1 MPEEPAQTKGEAAV
15 VTDGHAASA
24 KERNTS
30 MMGVALVHDRDLVVA
45 SAAGSLA
52 PRLRLAWQVK
62 AILPIAF
69 VLLNGLLLLLLAT
82 FSVAGPQR
90 RAVLVVAA
98 AGAVAV
104 CAVLLSVLY
113 YLVQRPMVQLQE
125 KMERVITAGDL
136 TVAVPFASRN
146 DEIGDLGRNFNEMI
160 RRLRESQEEIAR
172 LHRTQMSR
180 AEHLA
185 TLGELAAGLA
195 HEIRNP
201 LAGIAGVI
209 DIVGRDLPAS
219 SPARQVVK
227 DVRQEVTQINRIISD
242 LLETARPKPPEIRR
256 SDLNTTAEHSVM
268 FVRQQA
274 LSRSIEVEFTPWVEP
289 LELEHDAG
297 QIHQVLLNLLLNSM
311 QAIGSSGHIRVR
323 VLAANGAAKVLVEDT
338 GPGIAPEH
346 LPNIFRPFYTTKGNG
361 TGLGLSLA
369 RRIVEEHGGRVEA
382 SSQLGR
388 GTTFEVFL
396 PLRQIQVQ
404 AAD

>member
-1 MPEEPAQTKGEAAV
+1 MHEKSAVIRDETAAAAA
-15 VTDGHAASA
+15 HAVSRH
-24 KERNTS
+24 ERNAPMTGGDILHDS
-30 MMGVALVHDRDLVVA
+30 NPDGPVAAAPA
-45 SAAGSLA
+45 S
-52 PRLRLAWQVK
+52 RLRLAWQVK
-62 AILPIAF
+62 AVLPIAF

-82 FSVAGPQR
+82 LSVTGPQR
-90 RAVLVVAA
+90 HAVLVVAA
-98 AGAVAV
+98 TGAVAI
-104 CAVLLSVLY
+104 CAVLFSVLY
-113 YLVQRPMVQLQE
+113 YLVQRPMVQLQD
-125 KMERVITAGDL
+125 KMERVISAGDL
-136 TVAVPFASRN
+136 TVAVPFANRN

-160 RRLRESQEEIAR
+160 RRLRESQEEIDR

-209 DIVGRDLPAS
+209 DIIGRDLPPS

-227 DVRQEVTQINRIISD
+227 EVRQEVTHINRIISD

-256 SDLNTTAEHSVM
+256 SDLNATAEHSVM
-268 FVRQQA
+268 FGRQQA
-274 LSRSIEVEFTPWVEP
+274 LSRSIAIEFIPWGEP
-289 LELEHDAG
+289 LEVEHDAA
-297 QIHQVLLNLLLNSM
+297 QIHQVLLNLLLNSI
-311 QAIGSSGHIRVR
+311 QAIGSSGQVR
-323 VLAANGAAKVLVEDT
+323 VQILAANGHAKVLVEDS

-369 RRIVEEHGGRVEA
+369 RRIVEEHGGRIEV
-382 SSQLGR
+382 SSQPAHGAV
-388 GTTFEVFL
+388 FEVVL
-396 PLRQIQVQ
+396 PLHQSRGQ